1 MTMGKDLVKK
11 TDADLAILKGLKT
24 KVKRTRT
31 QVPTGQID
39 FLRMLKSGRWVY
51 GQNNMRVQEGSL
63 WAINPLSFKSGY
75 VCWTDYPDDA
85 KKKNKMLN
93 KIMLPLGSEL
103 PDESDL
109 KQFFDDADEYNNGQ
123 PWPYNPNMSVEMTC
137 VSGEDK
143 GKTVLYET
151 SSKGGLGLLGADGY
165 LDKMENMVDE
175 GTPVAIIRLVNDE
188 YDHPTWGETLTPDF
202 EYVEWRSLS
211 DDTAVETTDEEEEDE
226 APKRTR
232 SRSSKPA
239 KQIEKDEAED
249 VEAEDEDEEDEAPR
263 RRRDEPEDAEEPP
276 KRRRSRPAGDEDE
289 DAGEAPEPTRRRR
302 RPAA

>member
-1 MTMGKDLVKK
+1 MTMGKELAKK

-109 KQFFDDADEYNNGQ
+109 KQFFDDAEEYNNGQ
-123 PWPYNPNMSVEMTC
+123 HWPYNPNMSVEMTC

-202 EYVEWRSLS
+202 EYVEWRTLT
-211 DDTAVETTDEEEEDE
+211 DNTAVEFVFVSTTDEDEDEEDE

-239 KQIEKDEAED
+239 KQIEKVEDEVED
-249 VEAEDEDEEDEAPR
+249 VEDEDEE
-263 RRRDEPEDAEEPP
+263 DEPEDAEEPP

>member
-1 MTMGKDLVKK
+1 MTMGKELAKK

-109 KQFFDDADEYNNGQ
+109 KQFLDDAEEYNNGQ

-202 EYVEWRSLS
+202 EYVEWRTLT
-211 DDTAVETTDEEEEDE
+211 DNTAVEFVFVSTTDEDEDEEDE

-239 KQIEKDEAED
+239 KQIEKVEDEVED
-249 VEAEDEDEEDEAPR
+249 VEDEDEE
-263 RRRDEPEDAEEPP
+263 DEPEDAEEPP